1 MKLEPK
7 YYVLKEL
14 LERRLFRI
22 PEYQRAYSW
31 ETKQR
36 QDLFDDITKILEYP
50 SERHHF
56 MATVVCLNTNK
67 KEEIGA
73 DEFTTVNIVDGCRV

>member
-7 YYVLKEL
+7 YYVLEEL

-36 QDLFDDITKILEYP
+36 QDLFEDVRTPQTRGRDTCCARLEQ
-50 SERHHF
+50 E
-56 MATVVCLNTNK
+56 NN
-67 KEEIGA
+67 
-73 DEFTTVNIVDGCRV
+73 

>member
-7 YYVLKEL
+7 YHVLEEL

-31 ETKQR
+31 ESKQR
-36 QDLFDDITKILEYP
+36 QDFV
-50 SERHHF
+50 R
-56 MATVVCLNTNK
+56 
-67 KEEIGA
+67 
-73 DEFTTVNIVDGCRV
+73 